1 MKFLYVLPILFTVCA
16 CDDNTKVVANN
27 KVELSD
33 IAKINQC
40 IDQIE
45 TLTYLQKK
53 YDNKSDTVNY
63 EIVIPGYGALSYEQ
77 AMRISENWN
86 YNDLK
91 LYTHQ
96 DNVLQKH
103 EHDACT
109 VLKRLNTFIEENDIP
124 DKIERW

>member
-1 MKFLYVLPILFTVCA
+1 M
-16 CDDNTKVVANN
+16 
-27 KVELSD
+27 
-33 IAKINQC
+33 
-40 IDQIE
+40 
-45 TLTYLQKK
+45 
-53 YDNKSDTVNY
+53 
-63 EIVIPGYGALSYEQ
+63 IVIPGYGALSDEQ

-109 VLKRLNTFIEENDIP
+109 VLKRLNTFIEENNIP
-124 DKIERW
+124 DKTERW